1 MEKYYIAL
9 YKLGIKNELLLKAI
23 TEYDSDFI
31 IHLFEGN
38 TDIFLTNIEWLEY
51 KNIFEDHSSLLN
63 ALLFY
68 KLISKTKSILPYTQQ
83 LIILIIL

>member
-38 TDIFLTNIEWLEY
+38 TDTFSY
-51 KNIFEDHSSLLN
+51 
-63 ALLFY
+63 
-68 KLISKTKSILPYTQQ
+68 
-83 LIILIIL
+83 